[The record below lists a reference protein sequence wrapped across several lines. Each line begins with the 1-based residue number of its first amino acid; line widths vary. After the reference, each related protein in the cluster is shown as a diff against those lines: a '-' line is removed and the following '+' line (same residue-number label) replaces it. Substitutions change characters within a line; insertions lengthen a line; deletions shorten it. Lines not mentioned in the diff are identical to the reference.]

1 MYFSSGFDSQSVSAW
16 VWGRGKSIK
25 GGYLQTWGGMGG
37 QNVPKIY
44 GHPLKMAQKIYLV
57 SSFFLSVSLDTRRK
71 LNVYKT
77 FRRRTLKI
85 YVFFSRGV
93 VFVKKN

>member
-1 MYFSSGFDSQSVSAW
+1 MGM
-16 VWGRGKSIK
+16 GKGEVNQRWI
-25 GGYLQTWGGMGG
+25 LADRGGMGG